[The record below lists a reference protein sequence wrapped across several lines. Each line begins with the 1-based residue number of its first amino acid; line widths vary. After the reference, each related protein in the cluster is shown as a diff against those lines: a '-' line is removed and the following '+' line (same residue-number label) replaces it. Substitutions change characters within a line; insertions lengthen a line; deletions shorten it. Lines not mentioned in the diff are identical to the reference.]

1 MSRQIPEDVIQ
12 EIRDRTD
19 IVEVVS
25 SYLPLKR
32 SGANNQG
39 LCPFHS
45 EKSPSFNVNSTRQI
59 FHCFGCGVGGN
70 VFTFLMRMEGLAFP
84 EAVRRL
90 GEKSGVDVPDEQM
103 TPAEEQR
110 RQEHD
115 QLARVNEVAA
125 DFYHQLLLDSDEA
138 APARRYLRKRGFDA
152 EAVRFFRL
160 GYATEQWESLATHLK
175 GKGFEPKTVREKLG
189 LIRQRKGGRDD
200 YDLFRNRLMIP
211 IFDIRDQ
218 VVAFGG
224 RVLDDSLPK
233 YINSP
238 ESPLYHK
245 SRVLYGLHGAREA
258 MRRENVG
265 IVVEGYFDQMALQRA
280 GFENS
285 VASCGT
291 ALTPEHA
298 QLLKRYTD
306 RLLMLFDQDKAGQKA
321 TLRSMDVLLPAGISV
336 AVVTLEDGADPDSFL
351 AEHGSDAM
359 RARLDAAQ
367 PILEYYIDLTLAQC
381 DETVEGRARAVE
393 EIAGKLALLKSDIER
408 DLYIKAV
415 SERTGLDASIL
426 RERSVAAQPV
436 HRGTPSPPRSLPTEP
451 YGAPAEPHGVASEPV
466 APKVPEFV
474 AKAQESMLRLLLD
487 QQIALS
493 LVESEALAELFPG
506 DRFREIAENLVA
518 LFSDGSP
525 IDSGRLQARLG
536 PAAIE
541 LLVSIE
547 SAESENLQEDPE
559 EIFADC
565 RISTKKHSYTLQ
577 GRQLNRMKAQAL
589 ADGDSEL
596 YAKLLTDY
604 MELKKN
610 EKKL

>member
-1 MSRQIPEDVIQ
+1 MSRQIPEDIIQ

-45 EKSPSFNVNSTRQI
+45 EKTPSFNVNSTRQI

-90 GEKSGVDVPDEQM
+90 GEKSGVDVPDEQV

-110 RQEHD
+110 RQEHE

-125 DFYHQLLLDSDEA
+125 DFYHQSLLDSADA
-138 APARRYLRKRGFDA
+138 APARRYLRQRGFDA

-160 GYATEQWESLATHLK
+160 GFATGQWDSLAKHLK
-175 GKGFEPKTVREKLG
+175 AKGFEPKKIREQLG
-189 LIRQRKGGRDD
+189 LIRKRESGRDD

-211 IFDIRDQ
+211 IYNIRDQ

-238 ESPLYHK
+238 ESSIYHK
-245 SRVLYGLHGAREA
+245 SRVLYGLHSAREA

-321 TLRSMDVLLPAGISV
+321 TLRSMDVLLPVGISV
-336 AVVTLEDGADPDSFL
+336 AVVTLPKGPT
-351 AEHGSDAM
+351 
-359 RARLDAAQ
+359 
-367 PILEYYIDLTLAQC
+367 PILFYLSMAPMPCVPDL
-381 DETVEGRARAVE
+381 RPHNRSSN
-393 EIAGKLALLKSDIER
+393 II
-408 DLYIKAV
+408 
-415 SERTGLDASIL
+415 SI
-426 RERSVAAQPV
+426 
-436 HRGTPSPPRSLPTEP
+436 
-451 YGAPAEPHGVASEPV
+451 
-466 APKVPEFV
+466 
-474 AKAQESMLRLLLD
+474 
-487 QQIALS
+487 
-493 LVESEALAELFPG
+493 
-506 DRFREIAENLVA
+506 
-518 LFSDGSP
+518 
-525 IDSGRLQARLG
+525 
-536 PAAIE
+536 
-541 LLVSIE
+541 
-547 SAESENLQEDPE
+547 
-559 EIFADC
+559 
-565 RISTKKHSYTLQ
+565 
-577 GRQLNRMKAQAL
+577 
-589 ADGDSEL
+589 
-596 YAKLLTDY
+596 
-604 MELKKN
+604 
-610 EKKL
+610 